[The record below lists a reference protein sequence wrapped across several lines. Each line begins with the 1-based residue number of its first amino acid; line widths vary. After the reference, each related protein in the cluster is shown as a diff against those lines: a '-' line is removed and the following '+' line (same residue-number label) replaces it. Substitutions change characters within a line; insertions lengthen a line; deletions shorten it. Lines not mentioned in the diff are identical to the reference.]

1 MFFEIAILSGIAAAG
16 IVLLV
21 TLQGIW
27 LAVEWLI
34 DKLIS

>member
-1 MFFEIAILSGIAAAG
+1 MAFEVAVLAGIGAGG

-21 TLQGIW
+21 TLQGVW